1 MATIVGVRFQM
12 PGKTYYFD
20 PGDLVIKDRDHVIVE
35 TVRGIEYGTAVF
47 GLRNV
52 DDSKIKQPL
61 KEVMR
66 LATEEDDKKN
76 EENKK
81 QEEEAYKICKEK
93 IREHGLEMKLVASEY
108 TFDRGKLL
116 FYFTADGRVDFRE
129 LVKDLAAVFKTRIE
143 LRQVGVRDETKL
155 IGGIGICGR
164 PLCCHSYLND
174 FAPVSIKMAKEQNLS
189 LNQTKISGT
198 CGRLMCCLKNEQ
210 DTYEYLNKSLPK
222 KGVDVVTPEGLEGTV
237 QSVNILRQT
246 VNVVVDLEND
256 EKDLRTYH
264 ISELDIGPGRGGK
277 RPDGDRNAFEESTQE
292 NVESKK
298 SRRKRGKKR
307 NDENH
312 PEAMDH
318 RSEDAKDDVIEVDE
332 DDNVEVAEILESEF
346 IEEKPKKHKRRR
358 RRSRKKKT
366 GEGENT
372 NSAGDAGMDN
382 AGARGQDGPDNA

>member
-264 ISELDIGPGRGGK
+264 ISELEIGPGRGGK
-277 RPDGDRNAFEESTQE
+277 RPDGDGNAFEESTQE
-292 NVESKK
+292 NAEGKK

-366 GEGENT
+366 GESENT
-372 NSAGDAGMDN
+372 NSAGGAGMDN
-382 AGARGQDGPDNA
+382 AGAGGQDGPDNA

>member
-1 MATIVGVRFQM
+1 M
-12 PGKTYYFD
+12 
-20 PGDLVIKDRDHVIVE
+20 
-35 TVRGIEYGTAVF
+35 
-47 GLRNV
+47 
-52 DDSKIKQPL
+52 
-61 KEVMR
+61 
-66 LATEEDDKKN
+66 
-76 EENKK
+76 
-81 QEEEAYKICKEK
+81 
-93 IREHGLEMKLVASEY
+93 
-108 TFDRGKLL
+108 
-116 FYFTADGRVDFRE
+116 
-129 LVKDLAAVFKTRIE
+129 
-143 LRQVGVRDETKL
+143 
-155 IGGIGICGR
+155 
-164 PLCCHSYLND
+164 
-174 FAPVSIKMAKEQNLS
+174 
-189 LNQTKISGT
+189 
-198 CGRLMCCLKNEQ
+198 
-210 DTYEYLNKSLPK
+210 
-222 KGVDVVTPEGLEGTV
+222 DVVTPEGLEGTV

-264 ISELDIGPGRGGK
+264 ISELGIGPGRGGK
-277 RPDGDRNAFEESTQE
+277 RPDGDGNAFEESTQE
-292 NVESKK
+292 NAEGKK